1 MVEEP
6 TLEQSIAI
14 LMGIRERYE
23 QHHKVV
29 ITDAAVK
36 AAVDL
41 SIRYITDRHLP
52 TRRST

>member
-1 MVEEP
+1 
-6 TLEQSIAI
+6 
-14 LMGIRERYE
+14 MGIRERYE
-23 QHHKVV
+23 QHHKVT